1 MTCRKK
7 IVCLV
12 MAIIAVFTCLCGCGK
27 QGASADENKEPEWV
41 FSEPEYGISNNIVI
55 GNFAQ
60 NERDYRV
67 FVVIHG
73 WVWLKQIDEHNFIV
87 VRITKDQEKVEY
99 IKIRVGDGSFV
110 MFMPNVN
117 PLYYENPDRVSI
129 YTTSGFYE

>member
-12 MAIIAVFTCLCGCGK
+12 MAVVSVFALIGCGK
-27 QGASADENKEPEWV
+27 QGANAEGNKEPQWV
-41 FSEPEYGISNNIVI
+41 FSEPEYGVSNNIVI

-117 PLYYENPDRVSI
+117 PLYSENPDRVSI

>member
-7 IVCLV
+7 IICLV
-12 MAIIAVFTCLCGCGK
+12 VAIIAIFTCLCGCGK
-27 QGASADENKEPEWV
+27 QGASTDENKEPQWV
-41 FSEPEYGISNNIVI
+41 FSEPEYGVSNNIVI

-110 MFMPNVN
+110 MFMPNVT
-117 PLYYENPDRVSI
+117 PLFRENPDRVSI
-129 YTTSGFYE
+129 YTTSSFYE

>member
-1 MTCRKK
+1 MKRKLGCIIF
-7 IVCLV
+7 IVY
-12 MAIIAVFTCLCGCGK
+12 IIACLCGCGA
-27 QGASADENKEPEWV
+27 QGASAEGNKEPQWV
-41 FSEPEYGISNNIVI
+41 FSEPEYGVSNNIVI

-73 WVWLKQIDEHNFIV
+73 WVWLKQIDENNFIV
-87 VRITKDQEKVEY
+87 IRITKLQEEVEY

-110 MFMPNVN
+110 MFMPNVT
-117 PLYYENPDRVSI
+117 PLFRENPDRVNI

>member
-1 MTCRKK
+1 MKRKLGCIIF
-7 IVCLV
+7 IVY
-12 MAIIAVFTCLCGCGK
+12 IIACLCGCGA
-27 QGASADENKEPEWV
+27 QGASAEENKEPQWV
-41 FSEPEYGISNNIVI
+41 FSEPEYGVTNNIVI

-73 WVWLKQIDEHNFIV
+73 WVWLKQIDENNFIV
-87 VRITKDQEKVEY
+87 VRITKTKEEVEY

-110 MFMPNVN
+110 MFMPNVT
-117 PLYYENPDRVSI
+117 PLYYENPDRVNI

>member
-12 MAIIAVFTCLCGCGK
+12 VAIIAIFTCLCGCGK
-27 QGASADENKEPEWV
+27 QGAITEENKEPQWV
-41 FSEPEYGISNNIVI
+41 FSEPEYGVSNNIVI

-110 MFMPNVN
+110 MFMPNVT
-117 PLYYENPDRVSI
+117 PLFRENPDRVNI

>member
-7 IVCLV
+7 IICLV
-12 MAIIAVFTCLCGCGK
+12 VAIIAIFTCLCGCGK
-27 QGASADENKEPEWV
+27 QGAITEGNKEPQWV
-41 FSEPEYGISNNIVI
+41 FSEPEYGVSNNIVI

-110 MFMPNVN
+110 MFMPNVT
-117 PLYYENPDRVSI
+117 PLFRENPDRVNI

>member
-7 IVCLV
+7 IICLV
-12 MAIIAVFTCLCGCGK
+12 VAIIAIFTCLCGCGK
-27 QGASADENKEPEWV
+27 QGAITEENKEPQWV
-41 FSEPEYGISNNIVI
+41 FSEPEYGVSNNIVI

-87 VRITKDQEKVEY
+87 VRITKEQEKVEY

-110 MFMPNVN
+110 MFMPNVT
-117 PLYYENPDRVSI
+117 PLFRENPDRVNI

>member
-12 MAIIAVFTCLCGCGK
+12 VAIIAIFTCLCGCGK
-27 QGASADENKEPEWV
+27 QGASTEENKEPQWV
-41 FSEPEYGISNNIVI
+41 FSEPEYGVSNNIVI

-87 VRITKDQEKVEY
+87 VRITKAQEKVEY

-110 MFMPNVN
+110 MFMPNVT
-117 PLYYENPDRVSI
+117 PLFRENPDRVNI

>member
-1 MTCRKK
+1 MKRKLGCIIF
-7 IVCLV
+7 IVY
-12 MAIIAVFTCLCGCGK
+12 IIACLCGCGA
-27 QGASADENKEPEWV
+27 QGASAEENKEPQWV
-41 FSEPEYGISNNIVI
+41 FSEPEYGVTNNIVI

-73 WVWLKQIDEHNFIV
+73 WVWLKQIDENNFIV
-87 VRITKDQEKVEY
+87 VRITKTKEEVEY

-110 MFMPNVN
+110 MFMPNVK
-117 PLYYENPDRVSI
+117 PLYYENPDRVNI

>member
-12 MAIIAVFTCLCGCGK
+12 MAIIAIFTCLCGCGK
-27 QGASADENKEPEWV
+27 QGASADENKEPQWV
-41 FSEPEYGISNNIVI
+41 FSEPEYGVSNNIVI

-87 VRITKDQEKVEY
+87 VRITKTQEKVEY

-110 MFMPNVN
+110 MFMPNVT
-117 PLYYENPDRVSI
+117 PLFRENPDRVNI

>member
-1 MTCRKK
+1 MKRKVGCIIF
-7 IVCLV
+7 IVY
-12 MAIIAVFTCLCGCGK
+12 IIACLCGCGA
-27 QGASADENKEPEWV
+27 QGASAEGNKEPQWV
-41 FSEPEYGISNNIVI
+41 FSEPEYGVSNNIVI

-73 WVWLKQIDEHNFIV
+73 WVWLKQIDENNFV
-87 VRITKDQEKVEY
+87 VIRITKLQEEVEY

>member
-27 QGASADENKEPEWV
+27 QGANAEGNKEPQWV
-41 FSEPEYGISNNIVI
+41 FSEPEYGVSNNIVI

-110 MFMPNVN
+110 MFMPNVT
-117 PLYYENPDRVSI
+117 PLFRENPDRVNI

>member
-1 MTCRKK
+1 MKRKLGCIIF
-7 IVCLV
+7 IVY
-12 MAIIAVFTCLCGCGK
+12 IIACLCGCGK
-27 QGASADENKEPEWV
+27 QGASAEGNKEPQWV
-41 FSEPEYGISNNIVI
+41 FSEPEYGVSNNIVI

-73 WVWLKQIDEHNFIV
+73 WVWLKQIDENNFV
-87 VRITKDQEKVEY
+87 VIRITKLQEEVEY

>member
-1 MTCRKK
+1 MKRKLGCIIF
-7 IVCLV
+7 IVY
-12 MAIIAVFTCLCGCGK
+12 IIACLCGCGK
-27 QGASADENKEPEWV
+27 QGASAEGNKEPQWV
-41 FSEPEYGISNNIVI
+41 FSEPEYGVSNNIVI

-73 WVWLKQIDEHNFIV
+73 WVWLKQIDENNFIV
-87 VRITKDQEKVEY
+87 VRITKTQEEVEY

-110 MFMPNVN
+110 MFMPNVK
-117 PLYYENPDRVSI
+117 PLYYENPDRVNI